1 MSILGCYYKTLIN
14 LLNKSAYLIKYIMK
28 TRILI
33 LAVLLTCATVSQA
46 QIIPNF
52 DFGLKAGVNLSKLSE
67 ENGFNSNNRS
77 GYLAGI
83 WARAGAMGLHLQPEL
98 YYTLKTTDVKD
109 DNGQSSSVDFNTI
122 DLPILVGTKMG
133 AFGLGARFQTGPVVS
148 FLISEEQSF
157 NDALGNAARFRYRDQ
172 ALAWQLGV
180 GLDIRKI
187 SLDLRY
193 ENGLSRVSRS
203 GYEDTKLRLFNFS
216 LGYQI
221 Y

>member
-1 MSILGCYYKTLIN
+1 
-14 LLNKSAYLIKYIMK
+14 MK
-28 TRILI
+28 TSILI
-33 LAVLLTCATVSQA
+33 LAVLLTGATTITQA

-67 ENGFNSNNRS
+67 ENGFSSNNRS

-83 WARAGAMGLHLQPEL
+83 WARAGAMGLHIQPEL
-98 YYTLKTTDVKD
+98 YYTLKTTDIKD
-109 DNGQSSSVDFNTI
+109 DNGQSSSVDFNSV
-122 DLPILVGTKMG
+122 DLPILVGKKMG
-133 AFGLGARFQTGPVVS
+133 ALGIGVRFNTGPVVS

-157 NDALGNAARFRYRDQ
+157 NDAIGNAARFRYRDQ

-180 GLDIRKI
+180 GLDIRKV
-187 SLDLRY
+187 SFDLRY
-193 ENGLSRVSRS
+193 EHGLSRISRS

-221 Y
+221 F

>member
-1 MSILGCYYKTLIN
+1 
-14 LLNKSAYLIKYIMK
+14 MK
-28 TRILI
+28 TSILI
-33 LAVLLTCATVSQA
+33 LAILLTSATITRA
-46 QIIPNF
+46 QIIPSF

-67 ENGFNSNNRS
+67 ENGFSSNNRS

-98 YYTLKTTDVKD
+98 YYTLKTTDIKD
-109 DNGQSSSVDFNTI
+109 DNGQSSSVDFNSI

-133 AFGLGARFQTGPVVS
+133 AFGLGVRFHTGPVFS

-157 NDALGNAARFRYRDQ
+157 NDAIGNVARFRYRDQ

-180 GLDIRKI
+180 GLDVRKI
-187 SLDLRY
+187 SFDLRY
-193 ENGLSRVSRS
+193 EHGLSRISRS
-203 GYEDTKLRLFNFS
+203 GYEDTRLRLFNFS

-221 Y
+221 F